1 MLWCDKIAARV
12 EGEQLINDSKTPSG
26 RAHVGA
32 LRGVL
37 IHDVVFRAIQA
48 RGLPVRYT
56 FGVDDYDPLDELP
69 AGEEEF
75 FRPYLGVPLCQ
86 VPPPP
91 GSSFSDISE
100 HYIQDFFSVFRDLN
114 VEAET
119 YRLRDIY
126 RSGQFNEAIDDI
138 LRNAA
143 TVRRVYKEVSKA
155 ERPDNWYPFQAVC
168 EQCGRIGTTEVSDY
182 DGKEVTYTCRPD
194 LVTWATGCGYQ
205 GKVSPFDGKGK
216 LPWKL
221 EWTAKW
227 KTFPI
232 TIEGAGKDHTT
243 KGGSRDVAAACLRR
257 IFNQAPPLNIPYEF
271 FLVGGAKMSSSKGL
285 GVSARDMA
293 DFLPPEILRFVMIRT
308 QPKQPVNFSPDEK
321 SVIKIFNDFD
331 RFHTRTYRDP
341 QISEDDKRVY
351 QLAQTA
357 LKDDFYA
364 ADFQLVAT
372 IAQLPHLDLISE
384 IERRK
389 GAALTA
395 IERKQLERRAQ
406 AARYWLEH
414 YASPE
419 ERIVLQDGLPER
431 AAELTASQRAFL
443 HQLADRLPDIP
454 QDDNALQAALFDTAR
469 LTPLAPARAFQAI
482 YRTLLDRDSGPKAG
496 NLLAFLDRDFLLR
509 RFRELSYTPYDE
521 FIFWQETSISGE
533 EFDDWLTEHRDHIK
547 QPPTTD
553 SRYLFYSELL
563 SIPGVKD
570 QGWTPSN
577 PEALTGFVEC
587 TVELD
592 DNRTHMKRVRLGDFD
607 DQKAFYA
614 RAQAYGTW
622 VKGQYRAEP
631 EGRETTTS
639 KRRIRLI
646 R

>member
-1 MLWCDKIAARV
+1 MLWCDKIAAQV
-12 EGEQLINDSKTPSG
+12 EKAGGEQLINDSKTPSG

-75 FRPYLGVPLCQ
+75 FRPYLGAPLCQ

-119 YRLRDIY
+119 YRMRDIY
-126 RSGQFNEAIDDI
+126 RSGRFNEAIDDI

-143 TVRRVYKEVSKA
+143 TVRRIYQEVSKS
-155 ERPDNWYPFQAVC
+155 ERPDNWYPFQTVC

-182 DGKEVTYTCRPD
+182 DGKEVSYTCRPD
-194 LVTWATGCGYQ
+194 LVTWATGCGYR

-227 KTFPI
+227 KTFNI

-243 KGGSRDVAAACLRR
+243 KGGSRDVAAVCLRK

-285 GVSARDMA
+285 GVSAREMA

-308 QPKQPVNFSPDEK
+308 QPKQPVNFSPNEK
-321 SVIKIFNDFD
+321 SIIKIFNDFD
-331 RFHTRTYRDP
+331 RFHTRTHRDP
-341 QISEDDKRVY
+341 QVSEDDKRVY
-351 QLAQTA
+351 QLAQTTLA
-357 LKDDFYA
+357 DDFYA

-372 IAQLPHLDLISE
+372 IAQLPHLDLTGE
-384 IERRK
+384 IEKRK
-389 GAALTA
+389 GAALTTV
-395 IERKQLERRAQ
+395 ERQQLERRAQ

-419 ERIVLQDGLPER
+419 ERIVLQDRLPER
-431 AAELTASQRAFL
+431 ATDLTASQRAFL
-443 HQLADRLPDIP
+443 HQLAARLPDIP

-496 NLLAFLDRDFLLR
+496 NLLAFLDRDFLLH
-509 RFRELSYTPYDE
+509 RFRELPYDQAV
-521 FIFWQETSISGE
+521 FWDETSISQE
-533 EFDDWLTEHRDHIK
+533 EFDAWLTKHRDQIK
-547 QPPTTD
+547 QLTTEAKLLPPLPLGEGRGEGA
-553 SRYLFYSELL
+553 SARL
-563 SIPGVKD
+563 GV
-570 QGWTPSN
+570 
-577 PEALTGFVEC
+577 VEC
-587 TVELD
+587 VVALD
-592 DNRTHMKRVRLGDFD
+592 DGRTHMQRVRLGEFTE
-607 DQKAFYA
+607 QAAFNVA
-614 RAQAYGTW
+614 AQMYVESVTG
-622 VKGQYRAEP
+622 KYE
-631 EGRETTTS
+631 
-639 KRRIRLI
+639 
-646 R
+646 

>member
-1 MLWCDKIAARV
+1 MLWCDKIAAQV

-75 FRPYLGVPLCQ
+75 FRPYLGAPLCQ

-91 GSSFSDISE
+91 GSPFSDISE
-100 HYIQDFFSVFRDLN
+100 HYIQDFFSVFRDLD

-119 YRLRDIY
+119 YRMRDVY
-126 RSGQFNEAIDDI
+126 RSGRFNEAIDDI

-143 TVRRVYKEVSKA
+143 TVRRVYKEVSKS
-155 ERPDNWYPFQAVC
+155 ERPDNWYPFQTVC
-168 EQCGRIGTTEVSDY
+168 EQCGRIGTTEVTDY

-194 LVTWATGCGYQ
+194 LVTWASGCGYQ

-227 KTFPI
+227 KTFNI

-243 KGGSRDVAAACLRR
+243 KGGSRDVAAACLRK
-257 IFNQAPPLNIPYEF
+257 IFHQAPPLNIPYEF

-285 GVSARDMA
+285 GVSAREMA

-321 SVIKIFNDFD
+321 SIIKIFNDFD

-341 QISEDDKRVY
+341 QVSEDDKRVY

-357 LKDDFYA
+357 LEDDFYA

-372 IAQLPHLDLISE
+372 IAQLPHLDLTGE
-384 IERRK
+384 IEKRK

-395 IERKQLERRAQ
+395 VEWRQLERRSQ

-419 ERIVLQDGLPER
+419 ERIVLQDTLPER

-443 HQLADRLPDIP
+443 HQLAARLPDIP
-454 QDDNALQAALFDTAR
+454 QDDNTLQAALFDTAR

-509 RFRELSYTPYDE
+509 RFRELPYE
-521 FIFWQETSISGE
+521 QATFWQETSVSLE
-533 EFDDWLTEHRDHIK
+533 EFDAWIADHERRLEKLTCEGK
-547 QPPTTD
+547 LSESTNSAS
-553 SRYLFYSELL
+553 SRL
-563 SIPGVKD
+563 GV
-570 QGWTPSN
+570 
-577 PEALTGFVEC
+577 VEY

-592 DNRTHMKRVRLGDFD
+592 DHRTHMKRVWLGEFAG
-607 DQKAFYA
+607 QKAFEAAVYEHVERVENRYGPVIEIVRGLR
-614 RAQAYGTW
+614 RAYILSDID
-622 VKGQYRAEP
+622 K
-631 EGRETTTS
+631 S
-639 KRRIRLI
+639 
-646 R
+646 

>member
-1 MLWCDKIAARV
+1 MLWCDKIAAQV
-12 EGEQLINDSKTPSG
+12 EKAGGEQLINDSKTPSG

-75 FRPYLGVPLCQ
+75 FRPYLGAPLCQ

-119 YRLRDIY
+119 YRMRDIY
-126 RSGQFNEAIDDI
+126 RSGRFNEAIDDI

-143 TVRRVYKEVSKA
+143 TVRHIYQEVSKS
-155 ERPDNWYPFQAVC
+155 ERQDNWYPFQTVC

-194 LVTWATGCGYQ
+194 LVTWASGCGYR

-227 KTFPI
+227 KTFNI

-243 KGGSRDVAAACLRR
+243 KGGSRDVAAACLRK

-285 GVSARDMA
+285 GVSAREMA

-321 SVIKIFNDFD
+321 SIIKIFNDFD

-341 QISEDDKRVY
+341 AVSEDDKRVY
-351 QLAQTA
+351 QLAQTT

-372 IAQLPHLDLISE
+372 IAQLPHLDLTGE
-384 IERRK
+384 IEKRK

-395 IERKQLERRAQ
+395 IERQQLERRAQ

-419 ERIVLQDGLPER
+419 ERIVLQDRLPER

-443 HQLADRLPDIP
+443 HQLAARLPTIP

-496 NLLAFLDRDFLLR
+496 NLLAFLDRDFLLH
-509 RFRELSYTPYDE
+509 RFRELPYEQAAFWDE
-521 FIFWQETSISGE
+521 TGISQE
-533 EFDDWLTEHRDHIK
+533 EFDAWLTKHRDRLK
-547 QPPTTD
+547 QLTTEAKLLPPLPLGEGRGEGAS
-553 SRYLFYSELL
+553 SRL
-563 SIPGVKD
+563 GV
-570 QGWTPSN
+570 
-577 PEALTGFVEC
+577 VEC
-587 TVELD
+587 VVALD
-592 DNRTHMKRVRLGDFD
+592 DGRTHMQRVRLGEFIERTAFD
-607 DQKAFYA
+607 EAV
-614 RAQAYGTW
+614 RAVAITLRDKY
-622 VKGQYRAEP
+622 K
-631 EGRETTTS
+631 
-639 KRRIRLI
+639 
-646 R
+646 